1 MTDREQL
8 EAFANDIGN
17 LVYRYRDEF
26 DLTVAA
32 MVGVLE
38 CAKHDIMECAGG
50 DEYEID
56 IE

>member
-8 EAFANDIGN
+8 EAFANDIGS

-38 CAKHDIMECAGG
+38 CAKYDIMDCAGG
-50 DEYEID
+50 DEFEI
-56 IE
+56 ELE

>member
-38 CAKHDIMECAGG
+38 CAKFDIMECWRG
-50 DEYEID
+50 
-56 IE
+56 